1 MLVER
6 NHATLHK
13 LLSGTIITPE
23 ALLGYC
29 PKSMKSS
36 LRRYLITKSFNI
48 DVCDGSEYVTRF

>member
-29 PKSMKSS
+29 PKSMKEFFAKI
-36 LRRYLITKSFNI
+36 LNNKKL
-48 DVCDGSEYVTRF
+48 